1 MPSPIRGNS
10 LPTFQHVADIRK
22 ELINKDEPLAL
33 QDLRREFYDVGA
45 KLLAATS
52 MASKGPL
59 LLRMQQLARTIQS
72 FQAVNDVAPHAQRLA
87 AGTINRAVGSQ
98 KSAPKSLPK
107 ITSGRPEGSGNSVQT
122 RSLSHHALLTSG
134 TPKLS
139 TGLAMLHACR
149 RSIAALRVLQAQQKM
164 VGLQRSALL
173 LSPARRSL
181 GQACKQFV
189 ASIRS
194 FFTQTLNPIVGRM

>member
-10 LPTFQHVADIRK
+10 LPTFQHVAEIRK
-22 ELINKDEPLAL
+22 ELINKDEPPAL
-33 QDLRREFYDVGA
+33 QNLRREFYDVGA

-107 ITSGRPEGSGNSVQT
+107 ITSARSAHSGESVQS
-122 RSLSHHALLTSG
+122 RSLDHHRKLQAMRTSFQTKQAQREARLALLQQRIARVSTQQ
-134 TPKLS
+134 KHLS
-139 TGLAMLHACR
+139 
-149 RSIAALRVLQAQQKM
+149 ALRNSPRM
-164 VGLQRSALL
+164 SSTDRGLL
-173 LSPARRSL
+173 L
-181 GQACKQFV
+181 
-189 ASIRS
+189 
-194 FFTQTLNPIVGRM
+194 QTLRQGPTVHRL